1 MPKERQPY
9 WNQGVREERRIA
21 GLAPTLTK
29 QRGLKGSKL
38 GPANEGRRLSSAE
51 RQAVADQMRREGKL

>member
-1 MPKERQPY
+1 MPRRQPY
-9 WNQGVREERRIA
+9 WNRKIREERRIP

-38 GPANEGRRLSSAE
+38 GPASAGRSLTAAE
-51 RQAVADQMRREGKL
+51 RRAVEEQMRREGRL